1 MEAETL
7 PSVPA
12 SDPPHPRLFRLRDAV
27 GLLAAYIGVQIVVVG
42 LYVLVLFV
50 RFGPAQGKAMIS
62 TADNL
67 NRMAIIGGVAC
78 CLAVFLLLRRIAR
91 RQGIGW
97 RALGFLRP
105 DPKWLWI
112 TLAVFF
118 ALRAVSTGLTF
129 MAGKDI
135 AAQSLETM
143 NGVVSSDPRWNAVAA
158 VLFVAAVPL
167 LEEIVFRVMLF
178 RALASR
184 LPAFTAAALSVAVFV
199 ALHVQYTLAGG
210 AVALL
215 TTTEVTLLGAVLMWL
230 YVRSGSIWPS
240 LALHAANNGFAFFV
254 LLFAF

>member
-7 PSVPA
+7 PDVPA
-12 SDPPHPRLFRLRDAV
+12 SDPPRQRLFRLRDAV
-27 GLLAAYIGVQIVVVG
+27 WLLVAYVGVQLVVVG

-67 NRMAIIGGVAC
+67 NRMAILGGVGC
-78 CLAVFLLLRRIAR
+78 CLAVFLLLWRIAR
-91 RQGIGW
+91 RQGIDW

-105 DPKWLWI
+105 DRKWFWI
-112 TLAVFF
+112 TLGVFF
-118 ALRAVSTGLTF
+118 ALRAVSTALTF
-129 MAGKDI
+129 MAGEDV

-143 NGVVSSDPRWNAVAA
+143 NGVVSSDPRWNAVAV
-158 VLFVAAVPL
+158 VLFVVAVPF
-167 LEEIVFRVMLF
+167 LEEVVFRVMLF

-184 LPAFTAAALSVAVFV
+184 LPAFAAAALSVAVFV

-240 LALHAANNGFAFFV
+240 LALHAANNGFALFV